1 MDELLRSL
9 HPECFVTSQGDPDIV
24 VTPTTV
30 DKFSTTADNAAMI
43 EASPTATLVVTL
55 AQLPQLPGLIPRGDG
70 ETGAVWAEQWERIH
84 RMKDVADKWTLAEDT
99 ILLEGVATIGP
110 KWRRIAEK
118 LPERS
123 GNAVRNRFKRLE
135 KLEKARQHNDTTE
148 VVATWATCLPP
159 APTAL
164 PGRAHPPLPATAT
177 APPVAPPPLPSDL
190 AQMFDEPTIGLG
202 AAPAVPQAPSMA
214 GTASD
219 TGEPPASVD
228 GSSADSQFGRD
239 YALDSLYEHDMLEWV
254 PVAPGEQSLHEHAV
268 SAARC
273 GRARARELSHK
284 RKQIG
289 SAPPAAI
296 AVASWRRYN

>member
-1 MDELLRSL
+1 MSAEDLDELLRSL

-30 DKFSTTADNAAMI
+30 DKFSTTADKAAMI

-135 KLEKARQHNDTTE
+135 KLEAARRHNDTTG
-148 VVATWATCLPP
+148 VVATWATCLRHQPRCPGGPIHRSRPRPP
-159 APTAL
+159 RHPSPHPRCPPIL
-164 PGRAHPPLPATAT
+164 PKCSTNQQL
-177 APPVAPPPLPSDL
+177 
-190 AQMFDEPTIGLG
+190 
-202 AAPAVPQAPSMA
+202 
-214 GTASD
+214 
-219 TGEPPASVD
+219 ASVPRP
-228 GSSADSQFGRD
+228 SRRKRLRWH
-239 YALDSLYEHDMLEWV
+239 ALLRL
-254 PVAPGEQSLHEHAV
+254 
-268 SAARC
+268 
-273 GRARARELSHK
+273 RA
-284 RKQIG
+284 
-289 SAPPAAI
+289 
-296 AVASWRRYN
+296 

>member
-1 MDELLRSL
+1 MSFMDLSAEDLDELLRSL

-135 KLEKARQHNDTTE
+135 KLEAARRHNDTTG
-148 VVATWATCLPP
+148 VVAT
-159 APTAL
+159 
-164 PGRAHPPLPATAT
+164 
-177 APPVAPPPLPSDL
+177 
-190 AQMFDEPTIGLG
+190 
-202 AAPAVPQAPSMA
+202 
-214 GTASD
+214 D
-219 TGEPPASVD
+219 TGERLEEARRHNDVTGVAPDTGYERSSVYKCSRC
-228 GSSADSQFGRD
+228 GQPKKHHICLAPEETSRSEEIKTKKSAGRDSQR
-239 YALDSLYEHDMLEWV
+239 LTW
-254 PVAPGEQSLHEHAV
+254 
-268 SAARC
+268 
-273 GRARARELSHK
+273 
-284 RKQIG
+284 
-289 SAPPAAI
+289 
-296 AVASWRRYN
+296 

>member
-1 MDELLRSL
+1 MSFMDMSAEDLDELLRSL

-135 KLEKARQHNDTTE
+135 EARRHNGTTG
-148 VVATWATCLPP
+148 VVAT
-159 APTAL
+159 
-164 PGRAHPPLPATAT
+164 
-177 APPVAPPPLPSDL
+177 
-190 AQMFDEPTIGLG
+190 
-202 AAPAVPQAPSMA
+202 
-214 GTASD
+214 D
-219 TGEPPASVD
+219 TG
-228 GSSADSQFGRD
+228 
-239 YALDSLYEHDMLEWV
+239 
-254 PVAPGEQSLHEHAV
+254 
-268 SAARC
+268 C
-273 GRARARELSHK
+273 GRSRQYKCK
-284 RKQIG
+284 RCDQLKKGHICLAPEETSRSEEIKAKK
-289 SAPPAAI
+289 SAGKDTQRLT
-296 AVASWRRYN
+296 W